1 VFTAFAVVLGTL
13 VVQGLTL
20 RPLLQALNL
29 HDDDPVGQEVGRARE
44 RALQAALAV
53 LDGDPSPA
61 VDTVRQELVAHLKP
75 PAADPDAIE
84 VRQSSHDEVHRR
96 ALTAAR
102 QVVFEMRASDD
113 IGDDAFHQLEEEFD
127 WIEMSSGARQEP

>member
-1 VFTAFAVVLGTL
+1 MLPPTGRGGLIVSWSGMRGIVTLAAALALPTVLGGTPFPFRGLIVFTAFAVVLGTL

-44 RALQAALAV
+44 RELQ
-53 LDGDPSPA
+53 
-61 VDTVRQELVAHLKP
+61 
-75 PAADPDAIE
+75 
-84 VRQSSHDEVHRR
+84 
-96 ALTAAR
+96 AAR

-113 IGDDAFHQLEEEFD
+113 IGDDAFHQLEEESTGSKWVLVRD
-127 WIEMSSGARQEP
+127 KNPEREGV